1 MVEGPASTRTVLLDT
16 DVWSHLYVRRSSV
29 NPKLP
34 LWRRSLLGRT
44 LVVATQTRAELIGGV
59 FMSNWGDER
68 TRATLQLIDETPVV
82 PVDESVIQA
91 HARLSADAKRKGH
104 ALYDKV
110 HTGDRWIAASAIAF
124 DIPLLSADG
133 IFRDAPGLKLL
144 DGEGQNL

>member
-59 FMSNWGDER
+59 FMSIWGDER

-82 PVDESVIQA
+82 PVDEPVIQA
-91 HARLSADAKRKGH
+91 
-104 ALYDKV
+104 Y
-110 HTGDRWIAASAIAF
+110 
-124 DIPLLSADG
+124 
-133 IFRDAPGLKLL
+133 AP